1 MATFPLEFE
10 MTEPPPRARGSG
22 AGPVTQGTDDKLQGC
37 SPGFADPFFDLPGQ
51 VLHSGGRRTYF
62 TPTVDH
68 TDKGSIQV
76 PFTMPGPPIQG
87 TAEGTGVFRYVFRLS
102 Q

>member
-22 AGPVTQGTDDKLQGC
+22 AGPVTQGTDDKFQGC
-37 SPGFADPFFDLPGQ
+37 SPGNADHLLDLSDQVHHFD
-51 VLHSGGRRTYF
+51 SRRTDF
-62 TPTVDH
+62 TPTIDH

-76 PFTMPGPPIQG
+76 CFALPGPSIQG
-87 TAEGTGVFRYVFRLS
+87 AAEGASVMRYVL
-102 Q
+102 